1 MGGFSL
7 RLGKSAA
14 ITALQS
20 STARL
25 RPFSST
31 YRGNRKRP
39 PTVGVCITS
48 GDIHS
53 AVPRTPQLCPISL
66 GNPHRRTELGSSAQQ
81 DTSALHVAVGYSGDG
96 KKKGFRD
103 RSIDTAASDRTPRGL
118 EEPAA
123 PTQRSQRCRC
133 PSGAP
138 SPTEKPPHRFPMLS
152 QLSFHHFAL
161 LRCFFVSASLD
172 DKLYISSGLGLRSTA
187 PNSWD
192 IYHSDSD
199 SWISHKNPLHNQDI
213 IKLIALEGKL
223 CTIHKSWDGFFAYAG
238 IYDPASATW
247 QGIDNEIALSTY
259 GPTVVVEG
267 VLYMLQETSGMRL
280 MKWQEERKKWVAIGR
295 LSSHLTRPPC
305 HLVAIGRSIYV
316 IGQRLSTVVI
326 DVDEAAKVEGLMVS
340 SSFSPRFDCDHTII
354 SCNTITI

>member
-1 MGGFSL
+1 MAFGQNATDNCLQEGSHVALINGLPDEISILCLARVPRRYHHIL
-7 RLGKSAA
+7 RCVSRKWRALLCSEEWHYHRQKNNMEETWIYVMCRANLKGNLCYVLDPDPANRSWKLIQPIPSPCSKKDGMSVEALGKKLYLLGGCSWQEDATDEVYCYDASANKWDVA
-14 ITALQS
+14 SSMPTA
-20 STARL
+20 
-25 RPFSST
+25 
-31 YRGNRKRP
+31 
-39 PTVGVCITS
+39 
-48 GDIHS
+48 
-53 AVPRTPQLCPISL
+53 
-66 GNPHRRTELGSSAQQ
+66 
-81 DTSALHVAVGYSGDG
+81 
-96 KKKGFRD
+96 
-103 RSIDTAASDRTPRGL
+103 
-118 EEPAA
+118 
-123 PTQRSQRCRC
+123 
-133 PSGAP
+133 
-138 SPTEKPPHRFPMLS
+138 
-152 QLSFHHFAL
+152 
-161 LRCFFVSASLD
+161 RCFFVSASLD

-199 SWISHKNPLHNQDI
+199 SWISHKNPLHNHDI

>member
-1 MGGFSL
+1 MVIIYIKNCFARKYSSLNYLLIVSFS
-7 RLGKSAA
+7 
-14 ITALQS
+14 
-20 STARL
+20 
-25 RPFSST
+25 
-31 YRGNRKRP
+31 YRVIVFLSIRY
-39 PTVGVCITS
+39 IF
-48 GDIHS
+48 
-53 AVPRTPQLCPISL
+53 Q
-66 GNPHRRTELGSSAQQ
+66 GNPFKQCPC
-81 DTSALHVAVGYSGDG
+81 
-96 KKKGFRD
+96 
-103 RSIDTAASDRTPRGL
+103 SIHKTLMG
-118 EEPAA
+118 
-123 PTQRSQRCRC
+123 
-133 PSGAP
+133 
-138 SPTEKPPHRFPMLS
+138 HS

-199 SWISHKNPLHNQDI
+199 SWISHKNPLHNHDV

-223 CTIHKSWDGFFAYAG
+223 CTIHKSWDGFSYAG

-259 GPTVVVEG
+259 GPTVVVDG
-267 VLYMLQETSGMRL
+267 VLYMLHESSGMRL
-280 MKWQEERKKWVAIGR
+280 LKWQEERKEWVAIGR

-340 SSFSPRFDCDHTII
+340 SSFSPRFECDHTVI